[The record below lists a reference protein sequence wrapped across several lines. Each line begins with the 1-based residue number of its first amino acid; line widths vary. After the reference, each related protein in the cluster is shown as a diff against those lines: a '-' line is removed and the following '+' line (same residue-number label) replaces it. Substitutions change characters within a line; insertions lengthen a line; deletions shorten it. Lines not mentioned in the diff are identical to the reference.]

1 MKKRVLWS
9 FLMILVLIFSGC
21 GPKNRTVKYAT
32 LCGCVIDAADGMP
45 IPGATVSIDGKVKA
59 RTNAEG
65 WFETERFP
73 IGARAVTF
81 AAHGYSSEGY
91 YVTFREEGRFQL
103 VIEEGKEGSIFL
115 FRKIEGATE
124 PASIYDLDGLG
135 KVTISANQKIDS
147 LLFIPYNVSMTE
159 GTYTATL
166 TVETGSGIK
175 AKSLLDSLRTE
186 EQMVTSAVSGES
198 EKEAFYQRLR
208 EQELEAIRAQL
219 GRGVPFGLSQELL
232 PEAEKI
238 PETELNFYKIVSVN
252 GKDTAVEVT
261 ATQMYSSE
269 KSYIYLD
276 NEFQGKIDQSIIP
289 DLGMTFDDYYNQ
301 LVTAFAPVGMDVD
314 GFPGIFYL
322 LTPLDVNQGS
332 YVAGY
337 FYGINEYSKSN
348 YWYSNEKEI
357 LFLTTHGY
365 DDLNKWSEMVKSTM
379 AHELQHLINFTNRV
393 ALLEKGGYN
402 EYEVDE
408 YATET
413 WINEGL
419 SMVAEDLVY
428 PDGHNPALDTDRVIP
443 YLTAPAGDSLCTW
456 KSKLADYAPAYMF
469 MRYFVDRF
477 GEPII
482 KELLQSNQFGLDSL
496 VSVSNKEPFV
506 SLFRNW
512 LTAVYVGCQDTS
524 QKSGFEVYD
533 KYSTL
538 KLFEISQGNPLAITK
553 TLPASLS
560 IPDTTGAF
568 ILLENLHSEQEIT
581 VSISGFGSSQF
592 KLRLLMFPSEGN
604 SFNLQPKLIK
614 LR

>member
-1 MKKRVLWS
+1 
-9 FLMILVLIFSGC
+9 
-21 GPKNRTVKYAT
+21 
-32 LCGCVIDAADGMP
+32 
-45 IPGATVSIDGKVKA
+45 
-59 RTNAEG
+59 
-65 WFETERFP
+65 
-73 IGARAVTF
+73 
-81 AAHGYSSEGY
+81 
-91 YVTFREEGRFQL
+91 
-103 VIEEGKEGSIFL
+103 
-115 FRKIEGATE
+115 
-124 PASIYDLDGLG
+124 
-135 KVTISANQKIDS
+135 
-147 LLFIPYNVSMTE
+147 MTE

-219 GRGVPFGLSQELL
+219 GRGVPFGISQELL

-276 NEFQGKIDQSIIP
+276 NEFLGKIDQSIIT
-289 DLGMTFDDYYNQ
+289 DLGMTFDDYYDQ
-301 LVTAFAPVGMDVD
+301 LVAAFAPVGMDVD

-337 FYGINEYSKSN
+337 FYGINEFPKSEF
-348 YWYSNEKEI
+348 WYSNQKEI

-365 DDLNKWSEMVKSTM
+365 DDPNKWSEMVKSTM
-379 AHELQHLINFTNRV
+379 AHEFQHLINFTNRCPQNQDQ
-393 ALLEKGGYN
+393 L
-402 EYEVDE
+402 DE
-408 YATET
+408 YLTEI

-428 PDGHNPALDTDRVIP
+428 PGGHNPALDELRVIP

-568 ILLENLHSEQEIT
+568 ILLENLYSEQEIT

-604 SFNLQPKLIK
+604 SFNFQPKLIK